1 MMTFFTIIVLLIAVL
16 LILLVLLQPGKSD
29 MISGM
34 SGLTGQF
41 STMFGS
47 SHANKLLFRITM
59 GCALTIFAL
68 SLMVNIISK
77 GSSSS
82 ANIKKA
88 VTEGKAMPIPATSSP
103 SSPKR

>member
-1 MMTFFTIIVLLIAVL
+1 MLTVILILVMLIAVI

-41 STMFGS
+41 NTMFGS
-47 SHANKLLFRITM
+47 THANKLIFRITM

-68 SLMVNIISK
+68 SLMTNIVMK
-77 GSSSS
+77 GTSGS
-82 ANIKKA
+82 ANVKKA
-88 VTEGKAMPIPATSSP
+88 VTEGKSIPATSSP
-103 SSPKR
+103 ASPKK